1 MRFSEVSAVVPS
13 GPGGPGGP
21 GGYTAEVDAQWTIAG
36 KPNGG
41 YLLAMLGR
49 AAAGVAAHPD
59 VLTASACY
67 LRAPEPGPV
76 AIEAEVLREGR
87 SATQVTARMSQESRM
102 CVAAL
107 LTLGRLDPDA
117 KPYWQAGLPEAP
129 SVPRERCVRLPV
141 PRGAPGGRPPVSQPF
156 PVAIM
161 RQIEVRL
168 EPETLRFADGRPSG
182 RGELRGWLSLPDDEP
197 FDPVSLLF
205 ALDAF
210 PPATFDIAMSG
221 WVPTLEFTAYIRAVP
236 APGPVR
242 VLHRAQL
249 IQDHRVDEACFV
261 WDSAGHLVA
270 QSTQLAAIR
279 LT

>member
-1 MRFSEVSAVVPS
+1 MKFSEVSAVLPS
-13 GPGGPGGP
+13 GPGGF
-21 GGYTAEVDAQWTIAG
+21 TAEVDARWTIAG

-87 SATQVTARMSQESRM
+87 SATQVRARMSQEAKG
-102 CVAAL
+102 CVEAL

-129 SVPRERCVRLPV
+129 SVSRERCVRLPV
-141 PRGAPGGRPPVSQPF
+141 PDSF

-168 EPETLRFADGRPSG
+168 EPDSLRFAEGAPSG

-210 PPATFDIAMSG
+210 PPATFDVAMSG
-221 WVPTLEFTAYIRAVP
+221 WVPTLEFTTYVRAVP

-249 IQDHRVDEACFV
+249 IQDRRVDEACFV

-279 LT
+279 LG

>member
-1 MRFSEVSAVVPS
+1 MRFSEVSAVVP
-13 GPGGPGGP
+13 GGPGAF
-21 GGYTAEVDAQWTIAG
+21 TADVDARWTIAG

-49 AAAGVAAHPD
+49 AATGVAAHPD
-59 VLTASACY
+59 VLAASAHY

-76 AIEAEVLREGR
+76 AIQAEVLRAGR
-87 SATQVTARMSQESRM
+87 SASQVSARLTQDSRI

-117 KPYWQAGLPEAP
+117 KPYWQAALPAAP
-129 SVPRERCVRLPV
+129 AVPRERCVRLPV
-141 PRGAPGGRPPVSQPF
+141 PDSF

-161 RQIEVRL
+161 HQIEVRL
-168 EPETLRFADGRPSG
+168 EPESLRFAEGAPSG

-197 FDPVSLLF
+197 FDPVALLF

-210 PPATFDIAMSG
+210 PPATFDIELSG
-221 WVPTLEFTAYIRAVP
+221 WVPTLEFTTYVRAIP

-270 QSTQLAAIR
+270 QSTQLAGIR
-279 LT
+279 LS